1 MALPEPP
8 PNVPRIVEVLDP
20 GANQHVVYVRMP
32 TNLASKW
39 PDKPWGTPIE
49 DIGLSKK
56 DSDIYPGYTL
66 VDIEP
71 LKGSP
76 DLYWVF
82 QKLDGPAWTTKSQGQ
97 ESLIPGWYP
106 FRPGNHGISRPGGGY
121 PAFRPATKG
130 EALPVIRD
138 GEDGRSKRDGVAI
151 NIHKGGYNTTSSE
164 GCQTIYPPEWPAFH
178 ALVHMEL
185 KRAGL
190 KRFYYGLLD
199 GPIV

>member
-1 MALPEPP
+1 MIPTSK
-8 PNVPRIVEVLDP
+8 PRAP
-20 GANQHVVYVRMP
+20 RHVVQSAALAGWIKHIFKDPANSEQFPEFYVLGVRGYYRDTMGKAGV
-32 TNLASKW
+32 N
-39 PDKPWGTPIE
+39 DRG
-49 DIGLSKK
+49 
-56 DSDIYPGYTL
+56 IYDDAMFVVGPETF
-66 VDIEP
+66 VAFNANTDP
-71 LKGSP
+71 SMFRKG
-76 DLYWVF
+76 V
-82 QKLDGPAWTTKSQGQ
+82 A
-97 ESLIPGWYP
+97 SLIPGWYP

-190 KRFYYGLLD
+190 KRFWYGLLD
-199 GPIV
+199 GPIA